1 MTSKDDT
8 LMTTHFHD
16 FDVSVVEREL
26 RRRER
31 DHEKTLAEAPQ
42 LQPQSSDNF
51 IPNLNQGKTS
61 TVPKS
66 LVIRP
71 ATESSSIRLA
81 ASFIL
86 CHGESPFTR
95 GRHYSMG
102 ELLVPQLR
110 AVTRDN
116 SRSVPPIHNP
126 ASQVPRHRRDGGC
139 LPS

>member
-1 MTSKDDT
+1 M
-8 LMTTHFHD
+8 
-16 FDVSVVEREL
+16 
-26 RRRER
+26 
-31 DHEKTLAEAPQ
+31 
-42 LQPQSSDNF
+42 
-51 IPNLNQGKTS
+51 NQGKTS
-61 TVPKS
+61 AGPKS

-71 ATESSSIRLA
+71 ATESSSNHLA

-116 SRSVPPIHNP
+116 SRSVLLQNLAPSSHGIAGTEDAYHPDVDSLAHDLP
-126 ASQVPRHRRDGGC
+126 DRTPGHGGVR
-139 LPS
+139 